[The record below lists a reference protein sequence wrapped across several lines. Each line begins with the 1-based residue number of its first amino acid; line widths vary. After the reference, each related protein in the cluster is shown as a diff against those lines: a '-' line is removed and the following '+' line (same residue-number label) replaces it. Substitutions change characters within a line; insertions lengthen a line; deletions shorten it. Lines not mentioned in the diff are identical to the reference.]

1 MTLRIFVA
9 YCSCYCLLEAISHYA
24 IALSECNNESKPTTN
39 YADFD
44 PIFPDL
50 SPLCLGTWSVVQR
63 LSRKDLNGLECY
75 SELARDHTCALKAA
89 KSFDAVDWRQLCN
102 LREVKLSLLCSGKI
116 GFLFLVPGITDSLC
130 LHLTPVSFS
139 VNQFKWRGG
148 QENQ

>member
-1 MTLRIFVA
+1 MSVTI
-9 YCSCYCLLEAISHYA
+9 
-24 IALSECNNESKPTTN
+24 ESKPTTN

-102 LREVKLSLLCSGKI
+102 LREVKLSLLCSSWKNRFFVSGTGNHRQPLFAFNPCQLFSAPVKVARGARKAVIARTYYNYNFVSDEENGPGPGK
-116 GFLFLVPGITDSLC
+116 
-130 LHLTPVSFS
+130 
-139 VNQFKWRGG
+139 
-148 QENQ
+148 

>member
-1 MTLRIFVA
+1 M
-9 YCSCYCLLEAISHYA
+9 
-24 IALSECNNESKPTTN
+24 LSLSVSVTIESKPTTN
-39 YADFD
+39 SADFD
-44 PIFPDL
+44 PIFPNL

-89 KSFDAVDWRQLCN
+89 KSFDAVDCRQMCN
-102 LREVKLSLLCSGKI
+102 LREVKLSLLCPGKI

-148 QENQ
+148 QEKQ

>member
-1 MTLRIFVA
+1 M
-9 YCSCYCLLEAISHYA
+9 
-24 IALSECNNESKPTTN
+24 LSRSVSVTIESKPN
-39 YADFD
+39 
-44 PIFPDL
+44 L

-102 LREVKLSLLCSGKI
+102 LREVKLSLLCPGKI

-139 VNQFKWRGG
+139 VHQLKWRGG
-148 QENQ
+148 QEKQ